1 MSMSSKPI
9 RLARVLAL
17 GCLAAFGPL
26 TVGQAVAQQGR
37 ELPAGVVAAQN
48 QSLAWDALQAMPANV
63 MAGQP
68 WVRPERFG
76 SFALRTDAMRAALAQ
91 APKEFSPE
99 ANNPAVIEIPLPDG
113 TLGLFECVESSVM
126 EPELQAQFPEIRT
139 YLVWSAQDRSIN
151 GRIDLTPAGFH
162 AMIFTTEG
170 ETIFVDPVTR
180 DDAVHHVS
188 YFRSDLKSS
197 KEWQCEFNPAQHDL
211 RRIVPAELR
220 GAPGWTPGGT
230 EASGT
235 QLRTYRLA
243 VACTIEYSA
252 FHDGPDNIPTAAES
266 LAAVTTTVNRVVGVY
281 EKDVSVRMVL
291 VANNINLM
299 FTTSDTYTN
308 GDGGAMLSQNITRI
322 NAVIG
327 SANYDIGH
335 VVSTGGGGV
344 AFLGVV
350 CTSNKAGGVT
360 GSGSP
365 VGDAFD
371 IDYVAHEM
379 GHQFGGNHCFNGND
393 ANCNGNRNASTA
405 YEPGSGSTIMSYAGI
420 CSPNNVQN
428 NSDAYFHSVNYD
440 EIIAHVTTGSGANC
454 DVLTATG
461 NNFPAVSAGPAY
473 TIPINTRF
481 TLTATGSDPDGDTV
495 TYCWEERDLGPAT
508 ALSTADNG
516 SSPIYRSR
524 TGTTSPSRT
533 FPQTTTVGG
542 LTAVTGEKFPITN
555 RTMRFRVTARD
566 NRAGGGGVN
575 AAETTV
581 RSVAATA
588 FAVTSPNTNVS
599 WASGSS
605 QTITWTNTGTT
616 VAPINTA
623 NVRILLSTNGG
634 VSFPTVLAA
643 SVPNTGSAVVTL
655 PSLASTTN
663 TCRIQIEA
671 VDNIYFDLS
680 NVNFTITASTAPA
693 APTGVAASPSTIC
706 VGASTALSGTV
717 TAGNVIDWYTG
728 SCGGTLV
735 GTGSPFNVSP
745 AANTTY
751 FARARNTTSGLV
763 SATCTTVSVTVNPLP
778 TDPTGASVDR
788 NGFCAG
794 DSGNITLT
802 ATGGSGTTLT
812 WYSDSCGGTVVGTGN
827 NLSIASPAVATT
839 YFARWSTTCGD
850 STCASVSVD
859 VNTAD
864 LTLDGSIDFGDF
876 LAFFNCYDLE
886 DSCADLDGNPGVD
899 FGDFLAFFNGYDLG
913 C

>member
-1 MSMSSKPI
+1 MSSKPI

-37 ELPAGVVAAQN
+37 ELPAGVVPAQN
-48 QSLAWDALQAMPANV
+48 QSLAWDALQAMPVNV
-63 MAGQP
+63 MAGEP

-76 SFALRTDAMRAALAQ
+76 SFKLNTAAMRAALAK
-91 APKEFSPE
+91 APLEFSPE

-113 TLGLFECVESSVM
+113 TLGLFECVESPIM
-126 EPELQAQFPEIRT
+126 APELQAKFPEIRT

-151 GRIDLTPAGFH
+151 GRIDLTPRGFH

-180 DDAVHHVS
+180 NDAVHHAS

-197 KEWQCEFNPAQHDL
+197 KQWQCEFDPKEHNL
-211 RRIVPAELR
+211 REEIPVEFQGIAGDTE
-220 GAPGWTPGGT
+220 ATGT
-230 EASGT
+230 E
-235 QLRTYRLA
+235 LRTYRLA
-243 VACTIEYSA
+243 LACTGEYAA
-252 FHDGPDNIPTAAES
+252 FHGGTVAGVAA
-266 LAAVTTTVNRVVGVY
+266 AMATTVNRVVGVY
-281 EKDVSVRMVL
+281 EKEVAVRLVL
-291 VANNINLM
+291 VANNNSLIYLNSA
-299 FTTSDTYTN
+299 TDPYTN
-308 GDGGAMLSQNITRI
+308 GNGSTMLGQNQTTITS
-322 NAVIG
+322 VIG

-344 AFLGVV
+344 AGLGVV
-350 CTSNKAGGVT
+350 CSSTNKSRGVT
-360 GSGSP
+360 GSPSP

-379 GHQFGGNHCFNGND
+379 GHQFGGNHTFNGND
-393 ANCNGNRNASTA
+393 ANCNANRNASTA
-405 YEPGSGSTIMSYAGI
+405 YEPGSGSTIMAYAGI
-420 CSPNNVQN
+420 CSPNDLQS
-428 NSDAYFHSVNYD
+428 NSDAYFHSVSYD
-440 EIIAHVTTGSGANC
+440 EIVAFTRTGGGNSC
-454 DVLTATG
+454 DVPTATT
-461 NNFPAVSAGPAY
+461 NNPPTVSAGPTY
-473 TIPINTRF
+473 TIPVNTRF
-481 TLTATGSDPDGDTV
+481 TLTATGSDPDSDPL
-495 TYCWEERDLGPAT
+495 TYCWEERDLGVAT

-524 TGTTSPSRT
+524 TGTTNPSRT

-581 RSVAATA
+581 TSVVGTA
-588 FAVTSPNTNVS
+588 FAVTSPNTAVS

-605 QTITWTNTGTT
+605 QTITWTNTGTAA
-616 VAPINTA
+616 APINTA

-634 VSFPTVLAA
+634 STFPTVLAA

-655 PSLASTTN
+655 PTLASTTN

-671 VDNIYFDLS
+671 VGNIYFDLS

-745 AANTTY
+745 ASTTTY

-794 DSGNITLT
+794 DTGNITLT

-812 WYSDSCGGTVVGTGN
+812 WFSDSCGGTVVGTGN

-839 YFARWSTTCGD
+839 YFARWSTTCGN